1 MRKTLQK
8 HSAVLI
14 GVVAVVGAIGSPIVA
29 SAISANSNTIIN
41 ATVNAVISITS
52 GPTVAIGLTPTSSA
66 VVSSSS
72 DTVSVS
78 TNNTAGYYL
87 TLADG
92 DTNRDL
98 VSGSNTITAHT
109 GTFASPTALATGTWG
124 YRVVSAG
131 GFGAGAYS
139 GENNATTSTST
150 WAGVPTSASP
160 QTLKTTASTAAN
172 DVTTVWY
179 GAKVDATKPT
189 GVYTDTVT
197 YTAVTN

>member
-1 MRKTLQK
+1 MTLRKHLAAT
-8 HSAVLI
+8 V
-14 GVVAVVGAIGSPIVA
+14 GVVAIVGAVCSPIVA

-98 VSGSNTITAHT
+98 VSGSNTITPHA
-109 GTFASPTALATGTWG
+109 GTFASPTVLATGTWG
-124 YRVVSAG
+124 YRVVGAG

-139 GENNATTSTST
+139 GESNATSSSST
-150 WAGVPTSASP
+150 WAGVPASGSP
-160 QTLKTTASTAAN
+160 QTLKTTSSTAAN

-179 GAKVDATKPT
+179 GAKVDTTKPT
-189 GVYTDTVT
+189 GTYTDTVT